1 MYQAFKI
8 FLQNVWFIVKQIQF
22 LCELKMEKRYFLG
35 RERKKRE
42 MFIVE
47 RKKEESGEIGE
58 RGGGI
63 LILGRESDK

>member
-1 MYQAFKI
+1 
-8 FLQNVWFIVKQIQF
+8 
-22 LCELKMEKRYFLG
+22 
-35 RERKKRE
+35 

-63 LILGRESDK
+63 LILGRESDKWLSLFKREKREKDRGR